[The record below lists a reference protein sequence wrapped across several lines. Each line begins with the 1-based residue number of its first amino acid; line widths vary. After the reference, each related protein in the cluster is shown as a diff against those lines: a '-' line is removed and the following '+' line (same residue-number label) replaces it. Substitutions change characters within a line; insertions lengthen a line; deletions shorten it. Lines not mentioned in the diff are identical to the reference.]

1 MYSQIDEKIYLY
13 FLAVIPLIVLLF
25 LFNLYWKRKKQREF
39 GDVELVKKLSPEN
52 SVFKSVLKV
61 TVLLL
66 GLASLII
73 ALANPKIGTKM
84 ETVKREGIDIVFA
97 IDVSK
102 SMLAEDMAPNRLDKT
117 KQIVSQ
123 IINQLGSDRIGMVAY
138 AGSAFPVLPIT
149 TDYGVA
155 KMYLQ
160 GMNTDMVSSQG
171 TSLEDAIKLSANFFD
186 KGNATNKLIILVSDG
201 EDHSEGYEGAIEEAV
216 KVKAKIITI
225 GVGTEKGGPIPLK
238 RNGVVE
244 SFKRDQN
251 DEVVVTKLNPEIL
264 KEIGKGT
271 KGGYVYGG
279 NTKEV
284 LDYVK
289 NALDN
294 IEKTEFETTQVADFQ
309 SQFQWFLGIAF
320 LLLFLDIFLLERKT
334 KWISKL
340 NLFNEKE
347 S

>member
-13 FLAVIPLIVLLF
+13 FLAVIPIIVILF
-25 LFNLYWKRKKQREF
+25 LINLYWKRKKQREF
-39 GDVELVKKLSPEN
+39 GDVELVKKLSPEK
-52 SVFKSVLKV
+52 SVFKPVLKI

-66 GLASLII
+66 ALASLII
-73 ALANPKIGTKM
+73 GLANPKIGTKM
-84 ETVKREGIDIVFA
+84 ETVKREGIDVVFA

-149 TDYGVA
+149 TYYGVA

-171 TSLEDAIKLSANFFD
+171 TSLEEAIKLSANYFD
-186 KGNATNKLIILVSDG
+186 KGNATNKLIILISDG
-201 EDHSEGYEGAIEEAV
+201 EDHSDGVDGAIEEAL
-216 KVKAKIITI
+216 KIKAKVITI
-225 GVGTEKGGPIPLK
+225 GVGTEKGGPIPIK

-244 SFKRDQN
+244 NFKRDRN
-251 DEVVVTKLNPEIL
+251 DEVVVTKMNAEIL
-264 KEIGKGT
+264 KQIGKGT
-271 KGGYVYGG
+271 KGGFVYGG
-279 NTKEV
+279 NTKDV

-320 LLLFLDIFLLERKT
+320 ALLFIDIFLLERKT
-334 KWISKL
+334 GWISKL

>member
-13 FLAVIPLIVLLF
+13 FLAVIPIIVLLF
-25 LFNLYWKRKKQREF
+25 LINLYWKRKKQREF
-39 GDVELVKKLSPEN
+39 GDVELVKKLSPEK
-52 SVFKSVLKV
+52 SVFKPVLKI

-66 GLASLII
+66 ALASLII
-73 ALANPKIGTKM
+73 GLANPKIGTKM
-84 ETVKREGIDIVFA
+84 ETVKREGIDVVFA

-102 SMLAEDMAPNRLDKT
+102 SMLAEDISPNRLDKT

-171 TSLEDAIKLSANFFD
+171 TSLEEAIKLSADYFD
-186 KGNATNKLIILVSDG
+186 KDNATNKLIILISDG
-201 EDHSEGYEGAIEEAV
+201 EDHSDGVDGAIEEAL
-216 KVKAKIITI
+216 KIKAKVITI
-225 GVGTEKGGPIPLK
+225 GVGTEKGGPIPIK

-244 SFKRDQN
+244 NFKRDRN
-251 DEVVVTKLNPEIL
+251 DEVVVTKMNAEIL
-264 KEIGKGT
+264 KQIGKGT

-320 LLLFLDIFLLERKT
+320 ALLFIDIFLLERKT
-334 KWISKL
+334 GWISKL

>member
-13 FLAVIPLIVLLF
+13 FLAVIPIIVILF
-25 LFNLYWKRKKQREF
+25 LINLYWKRKKQREF
-39 GDVELVKKLSPEN
+39 GDVDLVEKLSPEK
-52 SVFKSVLKV
+52 SVFKPVLKI

-66 GLASLII
+66 ALASLII
-73 ALANPKIGTKM
+73 GLANPKIGTKM
-84 ETVKREGIDIVFA
+84 ETVKREGIDVVFA

-102 SMLAEDMAPNRLDKT
+102 SMLAEDISPNRLDKT

-171 TSLEDAIKLSANFFD
+171 TSLEEAIKLSADYFD
-186 KGNATNKLIILVSDG
+186 KDNATNKLIILISDG
-201 EDHSEGYEGAIEEAV
+201 EDHSDGVDGAIEEAL
-216 KVKAKIITI
+216 KIKAKVITI
-225 GVGTEKGGPIPLK
+225 GVGTEKGGPIPIK

-244 SFKRDQN
+244 NFKRDQN
-251 DEVVVTKLNPEIL
+251 DEVVVTKMNQEIL
-264 KEIGKGT
+264 KQIGKGT

-320 LLLFLDIFLLERKT
+320 ALLFIDIFLLERKT
-334 KWISKL
+334 SWISKL

>member
-13 FLAVIPLIVLLF
+13 FLTVIPIIVLLF
-25 LFNLYWKRKKQREF
+25 LINLYWKRKKQREF
-39 GDVELVKKLSPEN
+39 GDVELVKKLSPEK
-52 SVFKSVLKV
+52 SVFKPVLKI

-66 GLASLII
+66 AFSSLII
-73 ALANPKIGTKM
+73 GLANPKIGTKM
-84 ETVKREGIDIVFA
+84 ETVKREGIDVVFA

-171 TSLEDAIKLSANFFD
+171 TSLEEAIKLSADYFD
-186 KGNATNKLIILVSDG
+186 KDNATNKLIILISDG
-201 EDHSEGYEGAIEEAV
+201 EDHSDGVDGAIEEAL
-216 KVKAKIITI
+216 KIKAKVITI
-225 GVGTEKGGPIPLK
+225 GVGTEKGGPIPIK
-238 RNGVVE
+238 KNGVVE
-244 SFKRDQN
+244 NFKRDRN
-251 DEVVVTKLNPEIL
+251 DEVVVTKMNAEIL
-264 KEIGKGT
+264 KQIGKGT

-320 LLLFLDIFLLERKT
+320 ALLFIDIFLLERKT
-334 KWISKL
+334 GWISKL